1 MYIGGNP
8 VLSGIRRAGRKPPH
22 FSVTSDGT
30 LPSLR
35 PQLSTYPDGFR
46 LENDRQASPV
56 RGQQPPPPAHGKAVR
71 RIAASSQRRGNI
83 SSQKCIL
90 PGIFAD
96 RPDTHAMQKTYHTPA
111 TRRFTTGKDRSSHR
125 FPVSL
130 RPPHRSVARRF
141 GLTSKPGPFVRL
153 SVSCSRRPYLRGKRK
168 CGPDRSGEDLREA
181 QTHLSRPDA
190 PSIPHAETRERP
202 HAVLRYRSHRKSMA
216 LSMARQHT
224 GQKRSPLRMQ
234 HASAG
239 R

>member
-1 MYIGGNP
+1 MLCPFALGSRHIP
-8 VLSGIRRAGRKPPH
+8 TDSGSKTTGRLRRFAGSRRLPPH
-22 FSVTSDGT
+22 TGKPFDES
-30 LPSLR
+30 PHLR
-35 PQLSTYPDGFR
+35 RDEATYPPRNAFYPAFSPTGPIRMR
-46 LENDRQASPV
+46 L
-56 RGQQPPPPAHGKAVR
+56 
-71 RIAASSQRRGNI
+71 
-83 SSQKCIL
+83 
-90 PGIFAD
+90 
-96 RPDTHAMQKTYHTPA
+96 MQKTYRTPA

-130 RPPHRSVARRF
+130 RPHRSVARRF

-153 SVSCSRRPYLRGKRK
+153 SVFCPRRPYLRGKRR

-181 QTHLSRPDA
+181 QTHLSPSGRPFHPA
-190 PSIPHAETRERP
+190 RRNTRAAHA
-202 HAVLRYRSHRKSMA
+202 ALRYRSHRKSMA